1 MDAPRAGRLGDSVD
15 LSRSDRKCFGLI
27 LHPAG
32 AWLWTVFDTG
42 SRREDREVN
51 VYKELQ
57 EPPTFET
64 GTPFFR
70 RYSAGAL
77 VSRALLQMK
86 GVQRPTE
93 TSHCSCPG
101 LPLLGRWFL
110 HVRVMMTPGPANME

>member
-1 MDAPRAGRLGDSVD
+1 MRHAQGDWETASI
-15 LSRSDRKCFGLI
+15 SRGPTGSSFGLI

-32 AWLWTVFDTG
+32 AWLWTVFYTG
-42 SRREDREVN
+42 SRREDREAN

-93 TSHCSCPG
+93 TSHCSCPCC
-101 LPLLGRWFL
+101 RF
-110 HVRVMMTPGPANME
+110 